1 MGTPTVQTHILE
13 GEYPMHP
20 SPTFPLPETR
30 WLLLSAVIAQGLLGF
45 AETRALEPPT
55 VVARPQVIAHR
66 GASGYCVEHSEGAKV
81 LAHAQLA
88 DYIEQD
94 VVLSKDR
101 VFVVSHD
108 ITMDATTD
116 VETVFPD
123 RKREDGKFYWADFTW
138 EDLRQV
144 SLRPRSG
151 MHQGKAYS
159 GAGVACGQ
167 RVLRLEE
174 EIALLRALD
183 ESLGRQTGLYIEL
196 KSPAFHR
203 QEFQTSMGEL
213 LLELLKQE
221 GIPAT
226 ADRCLIQCFET
237 DELED
242 LKNRLAC
249 PYPLIQL
256 LGGKGSEIDWER
268 IAKFARGV
276 GPALPMLAKRTEA
289 GIVSTG
295 VVETARR
302 HGLLVHP
309 YTVRRSSQP
318 EWSRSVEET
327 HSVLLQDLRV
337 DGFFTDFPDLG
348 RAAVEAASA
357 HGH

>member
-1 MGTPTVQTHILE
+1 MRNLRNFIRVLE
-13 GEYPMHP
+13 LEFLMFR
-20 SPTFPLPETR
+20 SRITRSLLMAVMLSNVLPCESQATEPQ
-30 WLLLSAVIAQGLLGF
+30 SD
-45 AETRALEPPT
+45 RAKPK
-55 VVARPQVIAHR
+55 VIAHR

-108 ITMDATTD
+108 ITMAATTD
-116 VETVFPD
+116 VEAVFPS
-123 RKREDGKFYWADFTW
+123 RQREDGKFYWADFTW
-138 EDLRQV
+138 EELRQV
-144 SLRPRSG
+144 SLRPRSEKY
-151 MHQGKAYS
+151 QGKTYS

-167 RVLRLEE
+167 RVIRLDE

-183 ESLGRQTGLYIEL
+183 DSLGRQTGLYIEL

-213 LLELLKQE
+213 LIGLLKQE
-221 GIPAT
+221 GIPT
-226 ADRCLIQCFET
+226 TSDRCLIQCFET

-242 LKNRLAC
+242 LKYRLDC

-256 LGGKGSEIDWER
+256 LGGKDSEIDWGR
-268 IAKFARGV
+268 IAKFAVGV

-295 VVETARR
+295 VVEAAKAQ
-302 HGLLVHP
+302 GLLVHP
-309 YTVRRSSQP
+309 YTVRRSAQP
-318 EWSRSVEET
+318 TWSRSLDET
-327 HSVLLQDLRV
+327 HSFLIRELRV

-348 RAAVEAASA
+348 RLAVDSVPSA
-357 HGH
+357 GR